1 MKNRKITIITLTL
14 AVAMLLMLGVSLIQ
28 FNELNQE
35 LIQLE
40 KVNDL
45 LIEEKNELK
54 IKLASLEETNERLA
68 EENKEL
74 NKWTSLGVFKIT
86 NYCSCRE
93 CNGKWTGYPTKLGT
107 DYVEGRTI
115 GVDPEIIPLGSEVKI
130 NGNVYIAE
138 DTGSF
143 KGKVIDIYV
152 NDHSKFERKYL
163 EIFVKEIKRWKLKK
177 RYKELN

>member
-74 NKWTSLGVFKIT
+74 NK
-86 NYCSCRE
+86 
-93 CNGKWTGYPTKLGT
+93 
-107 DYVEGRTI
+107 
-115 GVDPEIIPLGSEVKI
+115 
-130 NGNVYIAE
+130 
-138 DTGSF
+138 
-143 KGKVIDIYV
+143 
-152 NDHSKFERKYL
+152 
-163 EIFVKEIKRWKLKK
+163 
-177 RYKELN
+177 